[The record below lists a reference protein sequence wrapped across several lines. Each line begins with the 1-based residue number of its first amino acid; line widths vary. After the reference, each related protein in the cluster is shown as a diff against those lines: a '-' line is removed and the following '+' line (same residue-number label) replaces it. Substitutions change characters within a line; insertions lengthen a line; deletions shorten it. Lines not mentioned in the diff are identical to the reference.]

1 MAALKFTTLPRSL
14 AMIAVSAVALSLVD
28 YVTNPRPLREF
39 LLASYYHPENTPNI
53 TDPHISLWMNHMC
66 CSGCLNEARIALEK
80 FPWVGEVK
88 VRELP
93 DEDKASELIQKGE
106 SLQYA
111 NRVDIYIKK
120 DANSVN
126 LVDFYALDQ
135 ALRAGGLTAQ
145 RIEFG
150 GVTHFRLEA
159 AMHHICC
166 GACSKALDEGLGK
179 GLKAVGIKWIDSVS
193 IDRPGKRVTVHARYA
208 DDNQRVDIAGLI
220 NGLNLLGFSPTS
232 LRVRTDDEKTA
243 ARLAATKGQ
252 GDGKATEEAPD
263 KTPDAMMPAEN
274 GSAEDKGAKAE
285 AAAAADKGLVTLAD
299 NTVKLS
305 RPIQFVPNGVDLTE
319 ESVEVAR
326 SLADTIKRHP
336 KLKFEIEVAAK
347 GNKKHA
353 AKLAAQRVIFV
364 GQLLS
369 VAGVDAHHV
378 QITASANPGEDEV
391 SAVTVQK
398 EAAGDKAEGKTDA
411 KTETKAEGKTD
422 KADSKA
428 EGKADAKAEDKAET
442 KPKHHSKH
450 KAAEDKAEGKA
461 ESKSEEPAKE

>member
-1 MAALKFTTLPRSL
+1 
-14 AMIAVSAVALSLVD
+14 MIAVSAVALSLVD

-93 DEDKASELIQKGE
+93 DEDKASELVQKGE

-145 RIEFG
+145 RMEFG

-166 GACSKALDEGLGK
+166 GACSKALDEGLNK
-179 GLKAVGIKWIDSVS
+179 GLKAVGIKWVDSVS
-193 IDRPGKRVTVHARYA
+193 IDRPGKKVTVHARYA
-208 DDNQRVDIAGLI
+208 DDGQRVDIAGLI

-232 LRVRTDDEKTA
+232 LRVRTDDEKAA

-252 GDGKATEEAPD
+252 GDGKATEEAAD
-263 KTPDAMMPAEN
+263 KNPDAMMPAEN

-285 AAAAADKGLVTLAD
+285 ASADKGLVTLAD

-336 KLKFEIEVAAK
+336 KLKFAIEVAAK

-378 QITASANPGEDEV
+378 QITASAEPGEDEV

-398 EAAGDKAEGKTDA
+398 EAAGDKAEGKT
-411 KTETKAEGKTD
+411 ETKADT
-422 KADSKA
+422 KAD
-428 EGKADAKAEDKAET
+428 KADAKAEDKTETKAET

-450 KAAEDKAEGKA
+450 KA
-461 ESKSEEPAKE
+461 EEPAKE